1 MMSNPKIIFLI
12 VGILVVLGIY
22 GLDRMNKQEFPEFV
36 IRQGIVAAVYPGASS
51 EEVEQQ
57 VTTPLE
63 EYLFTF
69 QEVNKKGTYSYT
81 SEGIVYVFVEL
92 DYSVMNQTEVW
103 SKIRHGL
110 KDFKTQLPAGV
121 LAVAVV
127 DDFGNTSSMLVT
139 IESADKTYREMGRY
153 MDLLKKRLRNVPAV
167 GNIKSFGE
175 RQEELDVYIDKEKL
189 TSYGISYQMLTA

>member
-1 MMSNPKIIFLI
+1 MSNPKIIFLI
-12 VGILVVLGIY
+12 VGILVALGIY

-51 EEVEQQ
+51 DEVEQQ

-110 KDFKTQLPAGV
+110 KDFKAQLPAGV

-127 DDFGNTSSMLVT
+127 DDFGNTSSILVT
-139 IESADKTYREMGRY
+139 I
-153 MDLLKKRLRNVPAV
+153 
-167 GNIKSFGE
+167 
-175 RQEELDVYIDKEKL
+175 
-189 TSYGISYQMLTA
+189 